1 MTHLKMCGR
10 INCVRSV
17 STAIEASRA
26 TRAMEVCDDIDAL
39 ATPRNATPRNASPGC
54 RIPVA
59 RLVDAKKKAQRRED
73 DAGTSS
79 ASANTEIVVQEMTWG
94 ITRDRGKFTSDTMD
108 PEFTLETRRKIGM
121 HERAFNARG
130 EGLTSTPMF
139 ARLVEDDVDGRRRRC
154 VAYFDGFYEWKP
166 EGPKGGIKQP
176 YYVCR
181 RDGEPLAAAAVF
193 REDDYGEV
201 GKTFETSIVT
211 VASAGG
217 DLAWLHDRMPAL
229 LLSTTDVDDW
239 IDGDWKR
246 VLERPADT
254 MCDLLEWRPVSVN
267 VNKASYAGD
276 DAPRGV
282 KREAQKNAGNIA
294 ALFAAASAKKRKQN

>member
-1 MTHLKMCGR
+1 MCGR

-26 TRAMEVCDDIDAL
+26 TRVMEVHDDIDAL

-79 ASANTEIVVQEMTWG
+79 ASASTEIVVQEMTWG
-94 ITRDRGKFTSDTMD
+94 ITRDRGKFTSYTMD

-139 ARLVEDDVDGRRRRC
+139 ARLVEDDVDGQRRRC

-181 RDGEPLAAAAVF
+181 RDGKPLAAAAVW
-193 REDDYGEV
+193 REDDYGEI

-254 MCDLLEWRPVSVN
+254 ICDLLEWRPVSVN

-282 KREAQKNAGNIA
+282 KREAEKNAGNIA
-294 ALFAAASAKKRKQN
+294 ALFAAASAKKRKHN

>member
-1 MTHLKMCGR
+1 MCGR

-26 TRAMEVCDDIDAL
+26 TRAMEVRDDIDARAL
-39 ATPRNATPRNASPGC
+39 ENATPRNASPGC

-59 RLVDAKKKAQRRED
+59 RLADAKKKARRED
-73 DAGTSS
+73 DAPSTSTSTSS
-79 ASANTEIVVQEMTWG
+79 AEIVVQEMTWG
-94 ITRDRGKFTSDTMD
+94 ITRDRGKFRLDVMD
-108 PEFTLETRRKIGM
+108 PEFTLETRRKIGT

-139 ARLVEDDVDGRRRRC
+139 ARLVESDVDGRHRRC

-181 RDGEPLAAAAVF
+181 RDGKPLAAAAVF
-193 REDDYGEV
+193 REDDYGDV
-201 GKTFETSIVT
+201 GRTFETSIVT

-229 LLSTTDVDDW
+229 LLSPTDVDDW

-246 VLERPADT
+246 VLGRPADALRG
-254 MCDLLEWRPVSVN
+254 LLEWRPVSVN

-282 KREAQKNAGNIA
+282 KREAEKNAGNIV

>member
-1 MTHLKMCGR
+1 MCGR

-17 STAIEASRA
+17 TSAIEASHA
-26 TRAMEVCDDIDAL
+26 TRAMKYHDDVDAL
-39 ATPRNATPRNASPGC
+39 ALETSTPRNASPGC

-59 RLVDAKKKAQRRED
+59 RLVEARKAQRGEED
-73 DAGTSS
+73 DAPSTSTTS
-79 ASANTEIVVQEMTWG
+79 TEIVVQEMTWG
-94 ITRDRGKFTSDTMD
+94 ITRERGKFISGTMD
-108 PEFTLETRRKIGM
+108 PELTLETRRKIGM

-154 VAYFDGFYEWKP
+154 IAYFDGFYEWKP

-181 RDGEPLAAAAVF
+181 KDGKPLAAAAVF
-193 REDDYGEV
+193 REDEYGTV
-201 GKTFETSIVT
+201 GRTFETSIVT
-211 VASAGG
+211 IASAGG

-229 LLSTTDVDDW
+229 LRSSTDIDDW

-246 VLERPADT
+246 VLSRPAHA
-254 MCDLLEWRPVSVN
+254 LHGFLEWRPVSVK

-282 KREAQKNAGNIA
+282 KREAEKNAGNIA

>member
-1 MTHLKMCGR
+1 MCGR

-26 TRAMEVCDDIDAL
+26 TRVMEVHDDIDAL

-79 ASANTEIVVQEMTWG
+79 ASASTEIVVQEMTWG
-94 ITRDRGKFTSDTMD
+94 ITRDRGKFTSYTMD

-201 GKTFETSIVT
+201 GRTFETSIVT

-217 DLAWLHDRMPAL
+217 ELAWLHDRMPAL
-229 LLSTTDVDDW
+229 LLSPTDVDDW
-239 IDGDWKR
+239 LVDGDWKR
-246 VLERPADT
+246 VLGRPADAT
-254 MCDLLEWRPVSVN
+254 RGFLQWRPVSVN